1 MNSGMLRRSDVRRAA
16 AQSSSA
22 CSLRGISGNSIWRP
36 ERNVQNARSL
46 RGESRNVR
54 SAVICSTRGCSASRK
69 LLSVTTGIPSSMSH
83 PATCAAFP
91 LERTSTVTSP
101 HGRRETTS

>member
-1 MNSGMLRRSDVRRAA
+1 MNNGMLRRSDVRRAA

-46 RGESRNVR
+46 RGNRGTSGARDLFHQRMLGEQE
-54 SAVICSTRGCSASRK
+54 AVVGDDGDPF
-69 LLSVTTGIPSSMSH
+69 LHEPSGDL
-83 PATCAAFP
+83 CGFP